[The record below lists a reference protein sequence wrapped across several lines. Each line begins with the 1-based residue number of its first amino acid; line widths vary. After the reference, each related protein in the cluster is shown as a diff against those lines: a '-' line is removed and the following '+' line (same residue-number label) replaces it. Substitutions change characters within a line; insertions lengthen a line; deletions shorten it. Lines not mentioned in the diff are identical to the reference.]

1 MTESETQGRAAAV
14 ILTAV
19 QKCAEH
25 GVAPDL
31 LVSALLG
38 VALDVGQAWLGN
50 EALAGLLREMA
61 DGLEN
66 VAVN

>member
-1 MTESETQGRAAAV
+1 MSSRIVSPPNSRGP
-14 ILTAV
+14 
-19 QKCAEH
+19 
-25 GVAPDL
+25 PDDRK
-31 LVSALLG
+31 LG